1 MSRIQQAMTRAL
13 KATAADL
20 TEIVKIG
27 GLSNQDRY
35 ILRRASEICTGLMDK
50 PMASRLANEKQSQN
64 ATNGRSAEPS
74 NDKPSAGPHNQE
86 AGNAGQGGAANPSPF
101 PNHGK
106 PWQPNEVGIL
116 QNAITVATSLG
127 RNEIDVQTI
136 SRKLGRTPYSVASKA
151 VTMGFRNGEWAISF
165 RLLPKGQELSS

>member
-86 AGNAGQGGAANPSPF
+86 AGNAGQGGGEQCVGAGKVAGKLGYLPL
-101 PNHGK
+101 HG
-106 PWQPNEVGIL
+106 QPGLQVGIGPHAGGIHGGDDGIPLWLCAVDGPL
-116 QNAITVATSLG
+116 QRGAL
-127 RNEIDVQTI
+127 R
-136 SRKLGRTPYSVASKA
+136 
-151 VTMGFRNGEWAISF
+151 
-165 RLLPKGQELSS
+165 GQDAAG